1 MPEAYAQLRPIKVVK
16 DQYLYKRCK
25 GCDKVKAI
33 EHFSQTRKIDN
44 LIYTHGKCKI
54 CRASQ
59 GRVYFN
65 EQRRLMQKGK
75 ELQEQE
81 GKEQNE

>member
-1 MPEAYAQLRPIKVVK
+1 MSESFPQRKLIKVVK
-16 DQYLYKRCK
+16 DQYLYKKCK

-33 EHFSQTRKIDN
+33 EHYSQTRK
-44 LIYTHGKCKI
+44 LGVLVYTHGKCKI

-65 EQRRLMQKGK
+65 KIRDLANKGREIET
-75 ELQEQE
+75 ELV
-81 GKEQNE
+81 K